1 MDDSKITQNR
11 IQKSAEGDNQESRQL
26 SYRNLFPF
34 LSLRLRPLPNFSKIR
49 QNLSKCLK
57 TASGSSLKKDKYW
70 LSF

>member
-34 LSLRLRPLPNFSKIR
+34 LS
-49 QNLSKCLK
+49 
-57 TASGSSLKKDKYW
+57 
-70 LSF
+70 